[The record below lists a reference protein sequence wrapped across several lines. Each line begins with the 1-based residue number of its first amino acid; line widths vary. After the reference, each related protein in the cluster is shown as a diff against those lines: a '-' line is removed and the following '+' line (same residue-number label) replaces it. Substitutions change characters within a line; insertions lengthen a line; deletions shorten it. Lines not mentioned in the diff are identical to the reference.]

1 MRIFVH
7 SLMFPALWLLMLL
20 IAPAATT
27 IQVLVVSTVEQ
38 DGFIYDAGSVPLVS
52 DNALTESE
60 ATSLPI
66 TAIGNFA
73 KLVAAKSSST
83 ALSIFRYTTEGETFF
98 HYGYAEHAA
107 GFESGLRPGGSAT
120 TLSDLT
126 GAEAKSG
133 LALPHAAPPNAVYTI
148 TPKPG
153 TLIRVNPVAEDL
165 FNQPGGLPEI
175 QFPMGTEPGTVS
187 APTLIR

>member
-1 MRIFVH
+1 MRRRKKLGYRRQVEKSRIERKPTTMPRFAKYFGSSTPGSTRH
-7 SLMFPALWLLMLL
+7 S
-20 IAPAATT
+20 ATLRGT
-27 IQVLVVSTVEQ
+27 S
-38 DGFIYDAGSVPLVS
+38 
-52 DNALTESE
+52 
-60 ATSLPI
+60 SLPFQNQNI
-66 TAIGNFA
+66 ETGLFKIALLQHCLHVSLSPSHHRLFI
-73 KLVAAKSSST
+73 SSSGRRLGST
-83 ALSIFRYTTEGETFF
+83 S
-98 HYGYAEHAA
+98 
-107 GFESGLRPGGSAT
+107 LRPGGSAT